1 MTILLDNQSGEPI
14 YRQIAQQIKA
24 QILSGVLVPDTP
36 LPSIRNLAKDLRI
49 SVITTKRA
57 YDELEQQGFVYTLA
71 GKGCFVAPLNL
82 ELLREEHLK
91 QIESHLQ
98 EAVRLAETCGLS
110 QEELLEMLRLL
121 LQEE

>member
-49 SVITTKRA
+49 SVITTNRA